1 MTLGDK
7 LKYLRQSK
15 GLTIQEL
22 SGDLFRDSDRRCA
35 ISNYENNKI
44 KPNAKT
50 LKKYCTFFDVPLE
63 YFYNSNLD
71 TPVTTHEVENIQKQL
86 IHKINNILSELS
98 IDNLNIIYKVAK
110 GLFKL

>member
-1 MTLGDK
+1 MTLGQK

-22 SGDLFRDSDRRCA
+22 SRDLFRDGDRRST
-35 ISNYENNKI
+35 ISNYENGKI
-44 KPNAKT
+44 VPNAKT
-50 LKKYCTFFDVPLE
+50 LKRYCTFFEVPLD
-63 YFYNSNLD
+63 YFYNNALD
-71 TPVTTHEVENIQKQL
+71 RPDQDVKDMQEQTIT
-86 IHKINNILSELS
+86 KINNLLGELS

>member
-1 MTLGDK
+1 MTLGQK

-22 SGDLFRDSDRRCA
+22 SRDLFRDGDRRCA
-35 ISNYENNKI
+35 ISNYENDKI
-44 KPNAKT
+44 VPNAKT
-50 LKKYCTFFDVPLE
+50 LKRYCTFFDVPLE
-63 YFYNSNLD
+63 YFYNTDVD
-71 TPVTTHEVENIQKQL
+71 TPDQDIEAMREQIIT
-86 IHKINNILSELS
+86 KINNLLGEFN

>member
-22 SGDLFRDSDRRCA
+22 SKDLFKDSDRRCA
-35 ISNYENNKI
+35 ISNYENDKI
-44 KPNAKT
+44 TPNAKT
-50 LKKYCTFFDVPLE
+50 LKLYCTFFEVPLE
-63 YFYNSNLD
+63 YFYNTDLE
-71 TPVTTHEVENIQKQL
+71 TPVTKQDIEVMQKQL